1 MQRFDSLRDKTLIM
15 NLLNRMV
22 ILVIRMSG
30 KGDEEKQNQT
40 ERRKEWGRAC
50 LGRAKNTGV

>member
-1 MQRFDSLRDKTLIM
+1 
-15 NLLNRMV
+15 MV

-30 KGDEEKQNQT
+30 KGDDEKQNQT
-40 ERRKEWGRAC
+40 ERSKELGRAC